1 MRYELTDINR
11 SLSPFNTLFDF
22 GLERNLERSWKPNVD
37 IQEEPDHWL
46 LSVDVPGIPKDD
58 IKVDVLDGQLVIS
71 GERKTTKESKGYSEK
86 RFGKFERRFN
96 LPERIEIAKI
106 TANYAHGVL
115 ELTVPKEEKAKPVS
129 ININVNEVQ

>member
-1 MRYELTDINR
+1 MRYELTDLNR
-11 SLSPFNTLFDF
+11 ALSPFNTMFDF
-22 GLERNLERSWKPNVD
+22 GLERNIEKLWKPNVD
-37 IQEEPDHWL
+37 IHEEENHWL

-58 IKVDVLDGQLVIS
+58 IKVDVHEGQLVIS
-71 GERKTTKESKGYSEK
+71 GERTTKKETKGYSGK

-96 LPERIEIAKI
+96 LPERIDVSKI
-106 TANYAHGVL
+106 TASYTHGVL